1 MADSRPPTDR
11 IDPGLLDR
19 YLAGECSPDETAHVQ
34 AWIAARP
41 SHAALVAA
49 LRPRHADVGWSR
61 LAQRMGAATGVT
73 AARATG
79 SHIADHR
86 PSGPLP
92 RRWRQGVGR
101 SAPIRHRLFGLAG
114 AAVLVLLVGIG
125 LGSLRSKQRLVR
137 QQEYATAPGQREAIV
152 LTDGTQLTLAPASRI
167 EIPADYAAGHR
178 AIGLEGEAFFT
189 VVHDAAH
196 PFSVES
202 RHAVAT
208 DVGTAFDVRAYAED
222 TVVTVAVTEGRVIL
236 RGTGAAQRARAASV
250 GAGDL
255 ALIGRDGGTT
265 VRHGVDLAGYQHWT
279 TGTLVFDQTP
289 LAQVAAELSRWYGVE
304 IRLGD
309 PVLRRQALSAT
320 VTETSPRD
328 AIGALADAAHLR
340 VAIRG
345 RDFTLYQGSPG
356 GR

>member
-34 AWIAARP
+34 AWIATRP

-79 SHIADHR
+79 SHIAPHR

-101 SAPIRHRLFGLAG
+101 SAPIRHRLFGLAA

-137 QQEYATAPGQREAIV
+137 QQEYATAPGQRETIV

-189 VVHDAAH
+189 VVHDAVH
-196 PFSVES
+196 PFSVQS
-202 RHAVAT
+202 GYAVTT
-208 DVGTAFDVRAYAED
+208 DVGTAFDVRAYPED
-222 TVVTVAVTEGRVIL
+222 TLVAVAVTEGR
-236 RGTGAAQRARAASV
+236 AAVHSVSALPRAAVVAV

-255 ALIGRDGGTT
+255 ALVGRDGGTM
-265 VRHGVDLAGYQHWT
+265 VRHGVDLASYQRWT

-289 LAQVAAELSRWYGVE
+289 LAQVAAQLSRWYDVE

-309 PVLRRQALSAT
+309 PVLNRQALTAT
-320 VTETSPRD
+320 VTESSPRD
-328 AIGALADAAHLR
+328 AVDALADAAHLR
-340 VAIRG
+340 VERRG
-345 RDFTLYQGSPG
+345 QTFTLYPVPMG
-356 GR
+356 GP